1 MAFFAS
7 DAFSALNRNVFIKI
21 NGYQGYNVMMAED
34 MLYSK
39 FVLDAGYKKAYVAEA
54 EVEHSHKFT
63 LKQLYNRY
71 YETGKFHKEVNL
83 FNQYKAEDSGLKLA
97 MYVLGQALKHFNIP
111 VLFRWLPDMS
121 ARYLGMRKGKK

>member
-1 MAFFAS
+1 M
-7 DAFSALNRNVFIKI
+7 
-21 NGYQGYNVMMAED
+21 
-34 MLYSK
+34 
-39 FVLDAGYKKAYVAEA
+39 
-54 EVEHSHKFT
+54 
-63 LKQLYNRY
+63 
-71 YETGKFHKEVNL
+71 NL